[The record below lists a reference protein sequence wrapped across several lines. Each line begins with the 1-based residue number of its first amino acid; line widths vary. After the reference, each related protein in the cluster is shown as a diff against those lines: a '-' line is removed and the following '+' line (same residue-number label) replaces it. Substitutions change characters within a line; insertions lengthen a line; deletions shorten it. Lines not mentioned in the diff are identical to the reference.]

1 MLFGVEVRY
10 FCVVTFASDDS
21 TAPARP
27 AQDASPASGDTR
39 PRTLR
44 SRMARTTAA
53 MLGTVLVLAAC
64 ADPASKVQTAVSQ
77 GGSASAAPTTAAP
90 DLAGIAPELLPFY
103 EQTVDWT
110 SCGSGFECADIMVPL
125 DWDDPTGESITI
137 GAKRHPADETSM
149 GTILINPGGPG
160 GSGIDFV
167 EYTPFIFGT
176 ELLDN
181 FDILGFDPRGVGE
194 SSAVS
199 CLTDAERDVADAKT
213 YTVDDAGLAQ
223 MAADAA
229 AFGEACL
236 TNTGAVLGEVDTQ
249 SAARD
254 MDVIRQVVG
263 DEKLNYLGFSYGTQL
278 GATYAGLFPEKVG
291 RMVLDGAIDLRLT
304 PHEQSLQQAV
314 GFENALRAYVT
325 DCLASAGCPLTG
337 TVDDAMAQVKS
348 LFDKILANPLPTS
361 DPARPLTQ
369 TLAFYGIAQPLY
381 SQAMWPTLTAALTD
395 ALNGDGT
402 ALLASADSYNSRNPD
417 GTYADNQG
425 EAFRAINCLDDRG
438 ETDRATMDAE
448 AAEIIAAA
456 PTMGEF
462 FGYGGLGCESWPF
475 PQVDQ
480 NFDLS
485 AKGAPPILVIGT
497 TNDPATPYVWA
508 EGLADQLDSGV
519 LVTYDGEGHTAYG
532 TSNACILNT
541 VDDYFVNGTVPTSD
555 PMC

>member
-10 FCVVTFASDDS
+10 VCVVTFASDDS
-21 TAPARP
+21 IAPARP
-27 AQDASPASGDTR
+27 AQDASPARGDTR

-44 SRMARTTAA
+44 SRMARIAAA

-90 DLAGIAPELLPFY
+90 DLDGIAPELLPFY

-125 DWDDPTGESITI
+125 DWDDPTGETITI

-213 YTVDDAGLAQ
+213 YTTDDAGLAQ

-236 TNTGAVLGEVDTQ
+236 TNTGAVLGEVDTP

-337 TVDDAMAQVKS
+337 TVDEAMAQVKS

-541 VDDYFVNGTVPTSD
+541 VDDYFVNGTVPASD